1 MDQQGKPRRILP
13 RREALERAGLR
24 PAQAWAEEK
33 AGRFPA
39 RVQITPFRVGY
50 FEDEVAAWIAS
61 RPRGGAAIVTPR
73 SPGCKGKAKA
83 AA

>member
-1 MDQQGKPRRILP
+1 MEEVRQRRILP
-13 RREALERAGLR
+13 KKDTAARTGLT
-24 PAQAWAEEK
+24 PAQMWSEEK

-50 FEDEVAAWIAS
+50 YEDEVDAWIAN
-61 RPRGGAAIVTPR
+61 RPRAGAVIVTPK
-73 SPGCKGKAKA
+73 SPGCRGKA

>member
-1 MDQQGKPRRILP
+1 MEQAKGRRILP
-13 RREALERAGLR
+13 RRDALARAGMR

-39 RVQITPFRVGY
+39 RVQITPYRVGY
-50 FEDEVAAWIAS
+50 FEDELDAWIAS
-61 RPRGGAAIVTPR
+61 RPRGGAAIVTPK

-83 AA
+83 A